1 MAEPTDAQ
9 IEAATERSRKE
20 RAGEPRA
27 LSARY
32 DRKTR
37 RVIIELTNGATF
49 AFPPELAQGLSG
61 ASQDDLSDI
70 EILGGGYGLHW
81 EALDVDFT
89 VPGLVSGVF
98 GTRSYM
104 ARRAGQ
110 VKSPAKSA
118 AARMNGARGGRPR
131 KTAGS

>member
-9 IEAATERSRKE
+9 IEAAMERGRNL

-37 RVIIELTNGATF
+37 RVIVDLTNGATF
-49 AFPPELAQGLSG
+49 AFPPELAEGLSG
-61 ASQDDLSDI
+61 ASTRDLSDI
-70 EILGGGYGLHW
+70 EILGDGYGLHW

-89 VPGLVSGVF
+89 VPGLISGVF

-110 VKSPAKSA
+110 AKSPAKSA
-118 AARMNGARGGRPR
+118 AARINGARGGRPR
-131 KTAGS
+131 KTAGN